1 MKLNS
6 FYPRGTGI
14 MFLLRTSCAET
25 RTPIP
30 VPAPPLRRNWRLR
43 FTNIKTL
50 LFFTITL
57 RFQIRFVLAT
67 IVYFITDIVHKHP
80 CNLLSVVNMFL
91 TRHRRR
97 KLTKALWKSVD
108 THRKRVLYVCG
119 KYRKCVELTNLTVCG
134 FKPEWKRLQCG
145 YCHGTDISVPGQ
157 IRMENRYGYIRAWGR
172 MS

>member
-1 MKLNS
+1 MPSLCKCRIFRIVKLETTNEFVKVNTGTENRLNS

-30 VPAPPLRRNWRLR
+30 VPAPPPRRNWRLR

-119 KYRKCVELTNLTVCG
+119 
-134 FKPEWKRLQCG
+134 
-145 YCHGTDISVPGQ
+145 
-157 IRMENRYGYIRAWGR
+157 
-172 MS
+172 

>member
-1 MKLNS
+1 MSHKGKKQFQNKSIICVNS

-30 VPAPPLRRNWRLR
+30 VPAPPPPRNWRLR

-134 FKPEWKRLQCG
+134 FNPNENVCSV
-145 YCHGTDISVPGQ
+145 GTVAVRIYPCLV
-157 IRMENRYGYIRAWGR
+157 R
-172 MS
+172 